1 LGCREVEF
9 KLLHVG
15 TDKSMP
21 TLYLPHHAGY
31 RWTERLVNGDAVEAI
46 EKEAELW
53 RPDLMVFTTE
63 GHRDFFDALRGS
75 TTERVLRASHCPV
88 LAVPAKEL

>member
-1 LGCREVEF
+1 MTNCYYACSRQRKKIKILPR
-9 KLLHVG
+9 
-15 TDKSMP
+15 
-21 TLYLPHHAGY
+21 LPHHAGY

-46 EKEAELW
+46 EKDAELW

>member
-1 LGCREVEF
+1 
-9 KLLHVG
+9 
-15 TDKSMP
+15 MP
-21 TLYLPHHAGY
+21 DTLPVPPASAAAIARLAGA
-31 RWTERLVNGDAVEAI
+31 LEAI